1 VQSPR
6 PPLCGGGGRERWI
19 HKRERRSERE
29 REYRERKSGPAGAF
43 IEPDRWV
50 RSRGFLKRAKWH
62 RSDEEPSEEIVDEL
76 HALVDACARAA
87 EAELPLHTDGS
98 GKPQMLP
105 DFVEILKVPLRA

>member
-1 VQSPR
+1 MQSPR
-6 PPLCGGGGRERWI
+6 PPLGGSGGGERWI
-19 HKRERRSERE
+19 HKRERWSERE
-29 REYRERKSGPAGAF
+29 REYRERKSGPTGAF
-43 IEPDRWV
+43 IATDRWV

-62 RSDEEPSEEIVDEL
+62 RSNEEPSDVDEL

-87 EAELPLHTDGS
+87 EAELLLHADGS